1 MNKEFI
7 ERIENK
13 VNNIDILDKDPFV
26 EESCK
31 NIYRALLVVAE
42 NENPPIGDISDI
54 LNDANKTIE
63 LLKKFD
69 GINKEKYNGEL
80 SYIVIDVNNNQTLL
94 YLIELLRQSIY
105 YNDEADDKETA
116 TNDKSDKDINI
127 NRINK
132 ILSSVFRT
140 SQIVKIE
147 KIDSIKFLPSK
158 VGYTIEIKDN
168 HDKLYYMVVDDEL
181 CYVAQVRENSID
193 GKIVYIPDDDYI
205 PPTTNEKN
213 NSNIKEIY
221 YDFVPYKQIGTIRLD
236 LTNKNDFQ
244 PSSIELINNNWFNT
258 AICQPRLLDSPDLLN
273 SRFGESRRLF
283 LRYENH
289 TIRITCNLKKFIEN
303 LQEICDDIITIDSNN
318 ENSIG
323 NKIIYTKKLGIIAYA
338 DFLKEYND
346 YYIFAIHFD
355 GKDSFDAKIVEISN
369 TKELSHLQVSD
380 KGIYT
385 SEQKPW
391 IEYLEI
397 DEETGERKL
406 RTDTPEEI
414 VKKYN
419 QFVGNVKNNN
429 ELNNNSPMS
438 KIKKFFRIDSK
449 NNNDVTK
456 FAQDHGYK
464 SAKYIGNWKE
474 YKVYEPYVSGN
485 DISFTGLPLV
495 ILVND
500 KGEIRMS
507 TSDEA
512 MATLDDKS
520 FMESFEENKNINET
534 KLIRENLINLINNFK
549 DERNKYNNTN
559 IPNDLYLDYLEKIES
574 ILNSYNDNID
584 DNRFANKNII
594 NNGWISKDDAINYLF
609 DNIIGNITILP
620 TDVPQG
626 QNLSDISAELNQYY
640 KDGYVCRKEKEMLL
654 NIINEIKKYINS
666 FNNDS
671 FIRKYRIDNNGHEI
685 DETKSIFI
693 QHPENLSPNEIN
705 SLISNI
711 DDKIAELEIEKEKID
726 KEIEK
731 NLDEVSKYSILNKT
745 LEELLSA
752 KKKFINDWDVL
763 LFNTTSDHW
772 IMNSATYRTHIVS
785 IIDAI
790 LRRIDDSVS
799 KQQLELLNTITENK
813 YLENKDRDS
822 VIKIVKQLKELENK

>member
-13 VNNIDILDKDPFV
+13 VNSIDILDKDPFV

-42 NENPPIGDISDI
+42 NENPPINDISNV
-54 LNDANKTIE
+54 LNDTNKTIE

-69 GINKEKYNGEL
+69 GINKEKYNGDL
-80 SYIVIDVNNNQTLL
+80 SYIIVDINNNQTLL
-94 YLIELLRQSIY
+94 YLIELLKQSMNITTDLNNINKSTDLNTIIDKFLNNEISATEIEEDINTNKIKFSVSNSKEYGEITRPLNKKYYEIFGKGITFYEDKGYPSREKCFISLLKAIENKKEVEYY
-105 YNDEADDKETA
+105 YNEYLQGNNSDNKKEIKI
-116 TNDKSDKDINI
+116 DDINI

-168 HDKLYYMVVDDEL
+168 HDKFYYMVVDDEL

-205 PPTTNEKN
+205 PPATNEKN

-303 LQEICDDIITIDSNN
+303 LQEICDDIITIDSNS
-318 ENSIG
+318 ENSID

-338 DFLKEYND
+338 DFLKEFND
-346 YYIFAIHFD
+346 YYILAIHFD
-355 GKDSFDAKIVEISN
+355 GKDSFDAKIAEISN
-369 TKELSHLQVSD
+369 TKELSHSQVSD

-429 ELNNNSPMS
+429 SPMS
-438 KIKKFFRIDSK
+438 KIKNFFRIDLK

-456 FAQDHGYK
+456 FAQEYGYK
-464 SAKYIGNWKE
+464 GAKYIGNWKE

-500 KGEIRMS
+500 KSEIRMS

-512 MATLDDKS
+512 MAIIDDDS
-520 FMESFEENKNINET
+520 YMESFEENNRNNMSTNIIDQNVINNVVNNIDEKIKELESQKNNGIQNTSSENEIEINKQLE
-534 KLIRENLINLINNFK
+534 ENLEEVRNF
-549 DERNKYNNTN
+549 
-559 IPNDLYLDYLEKIES
+559 
-574 ILNSYNDNID
+574 
-584 DNRFANKNII
+584 
-594 NNGWISKDDAINYLF
+594 
-609 DNIIGNITILP
+609 
-620 TDVPQG
+620 
-626 QNLSDISAELNQYY
+626 
-640 KDGYVCRKEKEMLL
+640 
-654 NIINEIKKYINS
+654 
-666 FNNDS
+666 
-671 FIRKYRIDNNGHEI
+671 
-685 DETKSIFI
+685 
-693 QHPENLSPNEIN
+693 
-705 SLISNI
+705 
-711 DDKIAELEIEKEKID
+711 
-726 KEIEK
+726 
-731 NLDEVSKYSILNKT
+731 SILNKSE
-745 LEELLSA
+745 EELFLA
-752 KKKFINDWDVL
+752 KRKFINNWYIL
-763 LFNTTSDHW
+763 LTNQVDNHW
-772 IMNSATYRTHIVS
+772 VMNSSTYRVHIQS
-785 IIDAI
+785 IIEAI
-790 LRRIDDSVS
+790 LRRNEDAKS
-799 KQQLELLNTITENK
+799 KKELELLKQTIECIQNQNRIVLIKLVLDMKT
-813 YLENKDRDS
+813 LES
-822 VIKIVKQLKELENK
+822 